1 VFWFLHGEKMLP
13 VFSPPTGERMEGI
26 LLDFQEEVGLLGVV
40 VVEVFVDVL
49 APLLHLLVDTSLD
62 SVKFVLFY

>member
-1 VFWFLHGEKMLP
+1 MVRRCCLCSLP
-13 VFSPPTGERMEGI
+13 HRGREWREYTFN
-26 LLDFQEEVGLLGVV
+26 LQEEVGLLGVV

-62 SVKFVLFY
+62 SVKFVLFG

>member
-1 VFWFLHGEKMLP
+1 M
-13 VFSPPTGERMEGI
+13 GERMEGI